1 VKTAGALV
9 LAWTLCGPFSVV
21 DDGKLFSDVR
31 PLVKNYASWIDE
43 VYGDGR
49 LKAVVA

>member
-1 VKTAGALV
+1 MKTARALV

-31 PLVKNYASWIDE
+31 RLVKNYTSWIDE
-43 VYGDGR
+43 IHSDGR